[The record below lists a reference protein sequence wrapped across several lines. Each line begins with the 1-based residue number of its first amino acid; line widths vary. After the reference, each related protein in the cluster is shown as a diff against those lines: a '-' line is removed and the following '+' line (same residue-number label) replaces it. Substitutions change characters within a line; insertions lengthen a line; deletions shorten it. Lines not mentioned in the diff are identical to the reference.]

1 MKMSY
6 EKVLQ
11 AKGFIVGTKQSA
23 KSLKNGTVSELL
35 VAEDADPRLT
45 SDIAALA
52 SEAGVSITYV
62 DSMKKLGKTCGI
74 QVGAAVVALI
84 Y

>member
-1 MKMSY
+1 MSY

-11 AKGFIVGTKQSA
+11 AKRIIVGTKQSA
-23 KSLKNGTVSELL
+23 KSLKAGTISELL

-45 SDIAALA
+45 SEVVTIAKA
-52 SEAGVSITYV
+52 SGVSVTYV

-74 QVGAAVVALI
+74 KVGAAVVALI
-84 Y
+84 N